1 MFKEIHGS
9 VFQFEHY
16 WLILKDFPKWA
27 STMPREDSRKE
38 RPQTP
43 DSIDQGGGVD
53 GIMDFERPI
62 GRKAEKANRKRKM
75 MGKILQR
82 NI

>member
-1 MFKEIHGS
+1 MLANLEG
-9 VFQFEHY
+9 
-16 WLILKDFPKWA
+16 FPKWA

-38 RPQTP
+38 LPKTP

>member
-27 STMPREDSRKE
+27 STMPREDSRTCM
-38 RPQTP
+38 PQTP
-43 DSIDQGGGVD
+43 DSIDQGRGVD

-62 GRKAEKANRKRKM
+62 GRKVEKLIEREKM